1 MLAFLD
7 NGFFLFLVIALLSA
21 VSDWISKRRA
31 AKKEDDSS
39 SVPPITT
46 GRATGAPEPALGDSP
61 QRKLPKIFAHLE
73 QELKRLAKDSPVVEV
88 LEEPAVRREN
98 SPESFEEQDREIFGE
113 QHREIFGEQHRE
125 TFGEPDPLA
134 AQKKKLADAERI
146 KKEAG
151 TKLANAKK
159 AARRKKT
166 ALSQKTTHALPQ
178 TGISPRK
185 LRRWVRNAPQLR
197 TAIALNTILE
207 TPKGLQHASQKN
219 PDRGF

>member
-21 VSDWISKRRA
+21 VSDWISKRRV
-31 AKKEDDSS
+31 AKKEDDSL

-46 GRATGAPEPALGDSP
+46 GRAAGVPEPAPGDSP
-61 QRKLPKIFAHLE
+61 QRKLPKLFEHLE
-73 QELKRLAKDSPVVEV
+73 QELKRLANDSPVVEV
-88 LEEPAVRREN
+88 LEEPAARRES
-98 SPESFEEQDREIFGE
+98 SPDSFGE
-113 QHREIFGEQHRE
+113 QHRETFGKQHRE
-125 TFGEPDPLA
+125 TFGEPDPMA
-134 AQKKKLADAERI
+134 AQKKKLADAERL
-146 KKEAG
+146 KKEAE

-166 ALSQKTTHALPQ
+166 ALPQKTTYALSQ

-197 TAIALNTILE
+197 VAIALNTILE

>member
-21 VSDWISKRRA
+21 VSDWITKRRA
-31 AKKEDDSS
+31 AKKEDDSLS
-39 SVPPITT
+39 APPITT
-46 GRATGAPEPALGDSP
+46 GRETGAPEPALGDSP
-61 QRKLPKIFAHLE
+61 QRKLPKLFEHLE

-88 LEEPAVRREN
+88 LEEPAARRES
-98 SPESFEEQDREIFGE
+98 SPET
-113 QHREIFGEQHRE
+113 FGEQHRE
-125 TFGEPDPLA
+125 TFGEPDPMA

-146 KKEAG
+146 KKEAAN
-151 TKLANAKK
+151 KLANAKK

-166 ALSQKTTHALPQ
+166 ALPQKTTYALSQ

-197 TAIALNTILE
+197 VAIALNTILE

>member
-31 AKKEDDSS
+31 ARKEDDSP
-39 SVPPITT
+39 SVPPIISR
-46 GRATGAPEPALGDSP
+46 RATEGLEPARGDAP
-61 QRKLPKIFAHLE
+61 QPKVPKLFEHLE
-73 QELKRLAKDSPVVEV
+73 QELKRLATDAPMVEV
-88 LEEPAVRREN
+88 LEEPVAPREN
-98 SPESFEEQDREIFGE
+98 PPESFGQQDPELFGQE
-113 QHREIFGEQHRE
+113 HRE

-146 KKEAG
+146 KKEAE

-166 ALSQKTTHALPQ
+166 ALPQKTTYALPQ
-178 TGISPRK
+178 TGINPRK

-197 TAIALNTILE
+197 VAIALNTILE

>member
-1 MLAFLD
+1 M
-7 NGFFLFLVIALLSA
+7 
-21 VSDWISKRRA
+21 
-31 AKKEDDSS
+31 
-39 SVPPITT
+39 
-46 GRATGAPEPALGDSP
+46 
-61 QRKLPKIFAHLE
+61 
-73 QELKRLAKDSPVVEV
+73 VEV

-98 SPESFEEQDREIFGE
+98 SSESFGE
-113 QHREIFGEQHRE
+113 QHREIFGEQDRE

-146 KKEAG
+146 KKEAE

-159 AARRKKT
+159 TALRKKAT
-166 ALSQKTTHALPQ
+166 LTQKTTHALPQ
-178 TGISPRK
+178 MGISPRK

-197 TAIALNTILE
+197 VAIALNTILE

>member
-31 AKKEDDSS
+31 AKKEDDSLS
-39 SVPPITT
+39 APPITT
-46 GRATGAPEPALGDSP
+46 GRETGAPEPALGDSP
-61 QRKLPKIFAHLE
+61 QRKLPKLFEHLE

-88 LEEPAVRREN
+88 LEEPAARRES
-98 SPESFEEQDREIFGE
+98 SPDS
-113 QHREIFGEQHRE
+113 FGEQHRE
-125 TFGEPDPLA
+125 TFGEPDPMA

-151 TKLANAKK
+151 NKLANAKK

-166 ALSQKTTHALPQ
+166 ALPQKTTYALSQ

-197 TAIALNTILE
+197 VAIALNTILE

>member
-166 ALSQKTTHALPQ
+166 ALSQKTTHTLPQ
-178 TGISPRK
+178 TSISPRK

>member
-1 MLAFLD
+1 MMLAFLD

-88 LEEPAVRREN
+88 LQEPAVRREN
-98 SPESFEEQDREIFGE
+98 SPESFGEQD
-113 QHREIFGEQHRE
+113 REIFGEQHRE

>member
-31 AKKEDDSS
+31 AKKEDDSLS
-39 SVPPITT
+39 APPITT
-46 GRATGAPEPALGDSP
+46 GRETGAPEPALGDSP
-61 QRKLPKIFAHLE
+61 QRKLPKLFEHLE

-88 LEEPAVRREN
+88 LEEPAARRES
-98 SPESFEEQDREIFGE
+98 SPET
-113 QHREIFGEQHRE
+113 FGEQHRE
-125 TFGEPDPLA
+125 TFGEPDPMA

-146 KKEAG
+146 KKEAAN
-151 TKLANAKK
+151 KLANAKK

-166 ALSQKTTHALPQ
+166 ALPQKTTYALSQ

-197 TAIALNTILE
+197 VAIALNTILE

>member
-31 AKKEDDSS
+31 AKKEDDSL

-98 SPESFEEQDREIFGE
+98 SPESFGE

-207 TPKGLQHASQKN
+207 TPKGLQDASQKN

>member
-31 AKKEDDSS
+31 AKKEDDSL

-46 GRATGAPEPALGDSP
+46 GRATGVPEPALGDSP

-73 QELKRLAKDSPVVEV
+73 QELKRLANEPPVVEV

-98 SPESFEEQDREIFGE
+98 SSESFGE
-113 QHREIFGEQHRE
+113 QHREIFGEQDRE

-146 KKEAG
+146 KKEAE

-159 AARRKKT
+159 TALRKKAT
-166 ALSQKTTHALPQ
+166 LTQKTTHALPQ
-178 TGISPRK
+178 MGISPRK

-197 TAIALNTILE
+197 VAIALNTILE

-219 PDRGF
+219 PDRGL

>member
-113 QHREIFGEQHRE
+113 QHRE

>member
-21 VSDWISKRRA
+21 VSDRISKRRA
-31 AKKEDDSS
+31 AKKEDDSLS
-39 SVPPITT
+39 APPITT
-46 GRATGAPEPALGDSP
+46 GRETGAPEPALGDSP
-61 QRKLPKIFAHLE
+61 QRKLPKLFEHLE

-88 LEEPAVRREN
+88 LEEPAARRES
-98 SPESFEEQDREIFGE
+98 SPDSFGE
-113 QHREIFGEQHRE
+113 QHRETFGEQHRE
-125 TFGEPDPLA
+125 TFGEPDPMA

-146 KKEAG
+146 KKEAAN
-151 TKLANAKK
+151 KLANAKK

-166 ALSQKTTHALPQ
+166 ALPQKTTYALSQ

-197 TAIALNTILE
+197 VAIALNTILE

>member
-39 SVPPITT
+39 SVPPVTT

-61 QRKLPKIFAHLE
+61 QRKLPMIFAHLE

-98 SPESFEEQDREIFGE
+98 SPESFGEQD
-113 QHREIFGEQHRE
+113 REIFGEQHRE

-146 KKEAG
+146 KKEAAN
-151 TKLANAKK
+151 KLANAKK

-166 ALSQKTTHALPQ
+166 ALPQKTTYALSQ

-197 TAIALNTILE
+197 VAIALNTILE

>member
-113 QHREIFGEQHRE
+113 QHRE

-166 ALSQKTTHALPQ
+166 ALSQKTTHTLPQ

>member
-31 AKKEDDSS
+31 AKKEDDSLS
-39 SVPPITT
+39 APPITT
-46 GRATGAPEPALGDSP
+46 GRETGAPEPALGDSP
-61 QRKLPKIFAHLE
+61 QRKLPKLFEHLE

-88 LEEPAVRREN
+88 LEEPAARRES
-98 SPESFEEQDREIFGE
+98 SPDSFGEQYRETFGE
-113 QHREIFGEQHRE
+113 QHGE
-125 TFGEPDPLA
+125 TFGEPDPMA

-146 KKEAG
+146 KKEAAN
-151 TKLANAKK
+151 KLANAKK

-166 ALSQKTTHALPQ
+166 ALPQKTTYALSQ

-197 TAIALNTILE
+197 VAIALNTILE

>member
-61 QRKLPKIFAHLE
+61 QRKLPMIFAHLE

-98 SPESFEEQDREIFGE
+98 SPESFGEQD
-113 QHREIFGEQHRE
+113 REIFGEQHRE

>member
-31 AKKEDDSS
+31 AKKEDDSL

-98 SPESFEEQDREIFGE
+98 SSESFGE
-113 QHREIFGEQHRE
+113 QHREIFGEQDRE

>member
-31 AKKEDDSS
+31 AKKEDDSL

-113 QHREIFGEQHRE
+113 QHREIFGDQHRE

>member
-31 AKKEDDSS
+31 AKKEDDSL

-46 GRATGAPEPALGDSP
+46 GRATGVPEPALGDSP

-73 QELKRLAKDSPVVEV
+73 QELKRLAKEPPVVEV

-98 SPESFEEQDREIFGE
+98 SPESFGE
-113 QHREIFGEQHRE
+113 RHREIFGEQDRE

-146 KKEAG
+146 KKEAE

-159 AARRKKT
+159 T
-166 ALSQKTTHALPQ
+166 TLPQKTTHALPQ

-197 TAIALNTILE
+197 VAIALNTILE

>member
-31 AKKEDDSS
+31 AKKEDDSL

-46 GRATGAPEPALGDSP
+46 GRATGVPEPALGDSP
-61 QRKLPKIFAHLE
+61 QHKLPKIFAHLE
-73 QELKRLAKDSPVVEV
+73 QELKRLAKEPPVVEV

-98 SPESFEEQDREIFGE
+98 SSESFGE
-113 QHREIFGEQHRE
+113 QHREIFGEQDRE

-146 KKEAG
+146 KKEAE

-159 AARRKKT
+159 TALRKKAT
-166 ALSQKTTHALPQ
+166 LPQKTTHALPQ
-178 TGISPRK
+178 MGISPRK

-197 TAIALNTILE
+197 VAIALNTILE

>member
-31 AKKEDDSS
+31 AKKENDSL

-46 GRATGAPEPALGDSP
+46 GRATVAPEPALGDSP

-98 SPESFEEQDREIFGE
+98 SPESFGE

>member
-31 AKKEDDSS
+31 AKKEDDSLS
-39 SVPPITT
+39 APPITT
-46 GRATGAPEPALGDSP
+46 GRETGAPEPALGDSP
-61 QRKLPKIFAHLE
+61 QRKLPKLFEHLE

-88 LEEPAVRREN
+88 LEEAAARRES
-98 SPESFEEQDREIFGE
+98 SPDSFGE
-113 QHREIFGEQHRE
+113 QHRETFGEQHRE
-125 TFGEPDPLA
+125 TFGEPDPMA

-146 KKEAG
+146 KKEAAN
-151 TKLANAKK
+151 KLANAKK
-159 AARRKKT
+159 AARLKKT
-166 ALSQKTTHALPQ
+166 ALPQKTTHALPQ

>member
-31 AKKEDDSS
+31 AKKEDDSL

-98 SPESFEEQDREIFGE
+98 SPESFGE

>member
-31 AKKEDDSS
+31 AKKEDDSL
-39 SVPPITT
+39 SVPPIST
-46 GRATGAPEPALGDSP
+46 GRAAGVPEPALGDSP
-61 QRKLPKIFAHLE
+61 QRKLPKLFEHLE
-73 QELKRLAKDSPVVEV
+73 QELKRLSNDSPVVEV
-88 LEEPAVRREN
+88 LEEPASRREN
-98 SPESFEEQDREIFGE
+98 SPES
-113 QHREIFGEQHRE
+113 FGEQHRE
-125 TFGEPDPLA
+125 TFGEQHPETFGDPDPLA

-146 KKEAG
+146 KKEAE

-159 AARRKKT
+159 TARRKKT
-166 ALSQKTTHALPQ
+166 ALPQKTTHALPQ
-178 TGISPRK
+178 MGISPRK

-197 TAIALNTILE
+197 VAIALNTILE

>member
-31 AKKEDDSS
+31 AKKEDDSLS
-39 SVPPITT
+39 APPITT
-46 GRATGAPEPALGDSP
+46 GRETGAPEPALGDSP
-61 QRKLPKIFAHLE
+61 QRKLPKLFEHLE

-88 LEEPAVRREN
+88 LEEPAARRES
-98 SPESFEEQDREIFGE
+98 SPDSFGE
-113 QHREIFGEQHRE
+113 QHRETFGEQHRE
-125 TFGEPDPLA
+125 TFGEPDPMA

-146 KKEAG
+146 KKEAAN
-151 TKLANAKK
+151 KLANAKK
-159 AARRKKT
+159 AA
-166 ALSQKTTHALPQ
+166 LPQKTTYALSQ

-197 TAIALNTILE
+197 VAIALNTILE

>member
-31 AKKEDDSS
+31 AKKEDDSL
-39 SVPPITT
+39 SVPPIST
-46 GRATGAPEPALGDSP
+46 GRAAGVPEPALGDSP
-61 QRKLPKIFAHLE
+61 QRKLPKLFEHLE
-73 QELKRLAKDSPVVEV
+73 QELKRLSNDSPVVEV
-88 LEEPAVRREN
+88 LEEPASRREN
-98 SPESFEEQDREIFGE
+98 SPESFGE
-113 QHREIFGEQHRE
+113 QHPE
-125 TFGEPDPLA
+125 TFGDPDPLA

-146 KKEAG
+146 KKEAE

-159 AARRKKT
+159 TARRKKT
-166 ALSQKTTHALPQ
+166 ALPQKTTHALPQ
-178 TGISPRK
+178 MGISPRK

-197 TAIALNTILE
+197 VAIALNTILE

>member
-31 AKKEDDSS
+31 AKKEDDSLS
-39 SVPPITT
+39 APPITT
-46 GRATGAPEPALGDSP
+46 GRETGAPEPALGDSP
-61 QRKLPKIFAHLE
+61 QRKLPKLFEHLE

-88 LEEPAVRREN
+88 LEEPAARRES
-98 SPESFEEQDREIFGE
+98 SPDS
-113 QHREIFGEQHRE
+113 FGEQHRE
-125 TFGEPDPLA
+125 TFGEPDPMA

-146 KKEAG
+146 KKEAAN
-151 TKLANAKK
+151 KLANAKK

-166 ALSQKTTHALPQ
+166 ALPQKTTYALSQ

-197 TAIALNTILE
+197 VAIALNTILE

>member
-31 AKKEDDSS
+31 AKKENDSL

-98 SPESFEEQDREIFGE
+98 SPESFGE

>member
-31 AKKEDDSS
+31 AKKEDDSL

-46 GRATGAPEPALGDSP
+46 GRATGVPEPALGDSP

-73 QELKRLAKDSPVVEV
+73 QELKRLAKEPPVVEV

-98 SPESFEEQDREIFGE
+98 SPESFGEQD
-113 QHREIFGEQHRE
+113 REIFGEQHRE

-146 KKEAG
+146 KKEAE

-159 AARRKKT
+159 TARRKKAT
-166 ALSQKTTHALPQ
+166 LPQKTTHALPQ

-197 TAIALNTILE
+197 VAIALNTILE

>member
-39 SVPPITT
+39 SVPPVTT

-98 SPESFEEQDREIFGE
+98 SPESFGEQD
-113 QHREIFGEQHRE
+113 REIFGEQHRE

-178 TGISPRK
+178 TGISPRR

>member
-31 AKKEDDSS
+31 AKKENDSL

-46 GRATGAPEPALGDSP
+46 GRATGVPEPALGDSP

-197 TAIALNTILE
+197 VAIALNTILE

>member
-39 SVPPITT
+39 SVPPVTT

-61 QRKLPKIFAHLE
+61 QRKLPMIFAHLE

-98 SPESFEEQDREIFGE
+98 SPESFGEQD
-113 QHREIFGEQHRE
+113 REIFGEQHRE

>member
-166 ALSQKTTHALPQ
+166 ALSQKTTHTLPQ

>member
-31 AKKEDDSS
+31 AKKEDDSL

-46 GRATGAPEPALGDSP
+46 GRATGVPEPALGDSP

-73 QELKRLAKDSPVVEV
+73 QELKRLANEPPVVEV

-98 SPESFEEQDREIFGE
+98 SSESFGE
-113 QHREIFGEQHRE
+113 QHREIFGEQDRE

-146 KKEAG
+146 KKEAE

-159 AARRKKT
+159 TALRKKAT
-166 ALSQKTTHALPQ
+166 LTQKTTHALPQ
-178 TGISPRK
+178 MGISPRK

-197 TAIALNTILE
+197 VAIALNTILE